1 MARSSVLVDL
11 DDPRTAKIADV
22 ISNKTCKKILQIIS
36 EREMSES
43 EISSELKIPIN
54 TVDYN
59 IKKLYEAGLVQ
70 QSKKFL
76 WSEKGK
82 RIYYYK
88 ISDKR
93 IVISPK
99 YIVRGIVPA
108 FVASIAGALGIY
120 YWFWRANEMAVEQLA
135 NSADISERSSGAA
148 LYAASNVVNKTTVEN
163 IDAIS
168 GVYSPWIWFLIG
180 AWLAIIFMIAWN
192 RRR

>member
-1 MARSSVLVDL
+1 MAGSSVLVDL

-22 ISNKTCKKILQIIS
+22 ISNKTCKKILQILA
-36 EREMSES
+36 EKEMSES
-43 EISSELKIPIN
+43 EIARELKVPIN

-59 IKKLYEAGLVQ
+59 IKKLHEAGLIE

-82 RIYYYK
+82 KIYYYK

-99 YIVRGIVPA
+99 SIFRGIVPA
-108 FVASIAGALGIY
+108 FVASIIGALGIY
-120 YWFWRANEMAVEQLA
+120 YWFEKTREVAVEEA
-135 NSADISERSSGAA
+135 SRTAETVAA
-148 LYAASNVVNKTTVEN
+148 LYATSEVAEKTVIEGN
-163 IDAIS
+163 AIF
-168 GVYSPWIWFLIG
+168 YSPWLWFLIG